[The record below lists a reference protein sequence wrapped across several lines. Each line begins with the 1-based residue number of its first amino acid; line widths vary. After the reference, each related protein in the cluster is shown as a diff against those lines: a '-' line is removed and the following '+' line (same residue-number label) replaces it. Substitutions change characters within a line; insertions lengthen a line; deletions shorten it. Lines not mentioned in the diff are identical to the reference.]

1 MRTKLTRRRVSKRVN
16 QWTERE
22 TRCEIKT
29 EARSLNAWCHFL
41 DPGAGPAL
49 RRADPH
55 LQRAHAQML
64 CTSSQNEAKRDD
76 NSEQEVTEETEACE
90 PCSLLLNQLAYL
102 FALDRINRWIPSVTF
117 ISWKLISSPTGT
129 FSSFM

>member
-1 MRTKLTRRRVSKRVN
+1 M
-16 QWTERE
+16 
-22 TRCEIKT
+22 
-29 EARSLNAWCHFL
+29 
-41 DPGAGPAL
+41 PGAIFLILELDQPFGGLIRISSEPMLKCSAPARKM
-49 RRADPH
+49 RRKETTI
-55 LQRAHAQML
+55 L
-64 CTSSQNEAKRDD
+64 K
-76 NSEQEVTEETEACE
+76 QEVTEETEACE

>member
-1 MRTKLTRRRVSKRVN
+1 
-16 QWTERE
+16 
-22 TRCEIKT
+22 
-29 EARSLNAWCHFL
+29 
-41 DPGAGPAL
+41 
-49 RRADPH
+49 
-55 LQRAHAQML
+55 ML
-64 CTSSQNEAKRDD
+64 CTSSRNEAKRDD